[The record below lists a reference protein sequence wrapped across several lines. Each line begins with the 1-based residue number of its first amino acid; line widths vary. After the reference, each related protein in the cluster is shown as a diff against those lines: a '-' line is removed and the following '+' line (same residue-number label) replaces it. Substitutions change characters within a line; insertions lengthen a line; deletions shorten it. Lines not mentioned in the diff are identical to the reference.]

1 MQTFTCNLYEKR
13 SFSDKFNFC
22 IDWTKAYATP
32 FFKQSLLFIL
42 PFCIIQGYL
51 LQAVLKFTNSPY
63 AGSSVAIGDM
73 VKIGLCYA
81 VSLISAFFAYSF
93 FYALIKETVI
103 NKNNL
108 QKTSNSSMWKAMRA
122 NMFKLFLS
130 SIVGFLFIIVC
141 GIILVLLALLSKLTL
156 IATLP
161 VFAAICFALLAFQP
175 RFILTDDPILEA
187 FTHSLKLG
195 FKCWWG
201 FFSTTLVMGVLVTIV
216 QCFAYIPMYLS
227 SIMQMFTQSFLGDIM
242 SYVAGA
248 FLTYV
253 SMITSLFMV
262 LIICVQYGHAT
273 KKIDKEE
280 PLNIEGKIA

>member
-1 MQTFTCNLYEKR
+1 MQAFINNLYEKR

-22 IDWTKAYATP
+22 IDWIKAYATP

-51 LQAVLKFTNSPY
+51 LQAIMKYTNSSY
-63 AGSSVAIGDM
+63 VGSSVATGDM
-73 VKIGLCYA
+73 IKIGLCYA
-81 VSLISAFFAYSF
+81 VSIVSAFIAYSF

-108 QKTSNSSMWKAMRA
+108 QKATFSSVWKAMKS
-122 NMFKLFLS
+122 NMFRLFLS
-130 SIVGFLFIIVC
+130 SVVGFLFIVVC
-141 GIILVLLALLSKLTL
+141 GIILFLLALLNKLTL
-156 IATLP
+156 IVTLP
-161 VFAAICFALLAFQP
+161 AFAAICIALLAFQP

-187 FTHSLKLG
+187 FTHALNLG

-201 FFSTTLVMGVLVTIV
+201 FFSTVFVMGVLVTIV

-227 SIMQMFTQSFLGDIM
+227 SITQMLAQSFLGEIM
-242 SYVAGA
+242 GYVSGA
-248 FLTYV
+248 LLIYV

-280 PLNIEGKIA
+280 PLNIEDKVA